1 MKHPTPNSEK
11 VQHPRKDTAP
21 LLVEE
26 PESEDYFDVVKDYK
40 KNLERRAR
48 RKIMKERRSLNKR
61 AQEEN
66 AIRENLKRN

>member
-1 MKHPTPNSEK
+1 M
-11 VQHPRKDTAP
+11 
-21 LLVEE
+21 EE